1 MIDGGTDAPYERAA
15 ARGHVVRARVE
26 DALAPAVA
34 LRLIVI
40 SENRLYREGL
50 AHLLGAQPSLDVV
63 GAAASAAELMLHDA
77 DVALVDVAR
86 PPGLRSVAELRRLRV
101 DLPVIVVSVPELE
114 GIVVQCAEVGV
125 AGYVTT
131 SGSTDELVAAARGVA
146 RGEVVCPPGVAAVLA
161 RRVAALANQR
171 REPAGDAPPDAARA
185 RDPAPD
191 RRRALQQGDRA
202 APLAADEDGQEPRL
216 EHPRQARRRQPRG
229 GRSGAAWVRGPLAP
243 PLALGAW
250 AQPGPRR
257 KAHDTWAQAHEGPRD
272 STRFV

>member
-1 MIDGGTDAPYERAA
+1 MLVSRRDAVPGEIGAGLIGGGSDAPYERPAT
-15 ARGHVVRARVE
+15 RGHVVRARVE

-50 AHLLGAQPSLDVV
+50 AHLLGAQPALDVV
-63 GAAASAAELMLHDA
+63 GTAGAAAELMLHDA

-114 GIVVQCAEVGV
+114 GIVVQCAEIGV

-131 SGSTDELVAAARGVA
+131 SGRPTSWWRRPAAWPAARSCA
-146 RGEVVCPPGVAAVLA
+146 RPGVAAVLA

-171 REPAGDAPPDAARA
+171 REPPATRA
-185 RDPAPD
+185 
-191 RRRALQQGDRA
+191 
-202 APLAADEDGQEPRL
+202 
-216 EHPRQARRRQPRG
+216 
-229 GRSGAAWVRGPLAP
+229 
-243 PLALGAW
+243 
-250 AQPGPRR
+250 
-257 KAHDTWAQAHEGPRD
+257 
-272 STRFV
+272 

>member
-1 MIDGGTDAPYERAA
+1 LIDGGTDAPYERTA

-26 DALAPAVA
+26 DALAPAIS

-86 PPGLRSVAELRRLRV
+86 PPGLRSVAELRRLRM

-161 RRVAALANQR
+161 RRVAALASQR
-171 REPAGDAPPDAARA
+171 REPAGDARLTLREREILRLIDDGLSNKEIAQRLS
-185 RDPAPD
+185 
-191 RRRALQQGDRA
+191 LQTKTVKNHVSNILAKLGVANRA
-202 APLAADEDGQEPRL
+202 AAAAALRGSED
-216 EHPRQARRRQPRG
+216 
-229 GRSGAAWVRGPLAP
+229 P
-243 PLALGAW
+243 PHRPW
-250 AQPGPRR
+250 R
-257 KAHDTWAQAHEGPRD
+257 
-272 STRFV
+272 

>member
-1 MIDGGTDAPYERAA
+1 MAAPKRRMSERP

-63 GAAASAAELMLHDA
+63 GSAGAAAELMLHDA

-114 GIVVQCAEVGV
+114 GIVVQCAEIGV

-131 SGSTDELVAAARGVA
+131 SGRPTSSSRRPAGSPAARSCA
-146 RGEVVCPPGVAAVLA
+146 HLA
-161 RRVAALANQR
+161 WR
-171 REPAGDAPPDAARA
+171 PSW
-185 RDPAPD
+185 
-191 RRRALQQGDRA
+191 
-202 APLAADEDGQEPRL
+202 
-216 EHPRQARRRQPRG
+216 H
-229 GRSGAAWVRGPLAP
+229 AAWPLSPISAVS
-243 PLALGAW
+243 
-250 AQPGPRR
+250 PR
-257 KAHDTWAQAHEGPRD
+257 ATPA
-272 STRFV
+272 

>member
-1 MIDGGTDAPYERAA
+1 MTDGGTDAPFERSA

-26 DALAPAVA
+26 DALAPATV

-50 AHLLGAQPSLDVV
+50 AHLLGAQPALDVV
-63 GAAASAAELMLHDA
+63 GVAGSAAELMLHDA

-114 GIVVQCAEVGV
+114 GIVVQCAEIGV

-131 SGSTDELVAAARGVA
+131 SGSADELVAAARGVS

-161 RRVAALANQR
+161 RRVAALASQR
-171 REPAGDAPPDAARA
+171 REPAGDARLTLREREILRLIDDGLSNKEIAQRLS
-185 RDPAPD
+185 
-191 RRRALQQGDRA
+191 LQTKTVKNHVSNILAKLGVANRA
-202 APLAADEDGQEPRL
+202 AAAAALRGSEDPSG
-216 EHPRQARRRQPRG
+216 RG
-229 GRSGAAWVRGPLAP
+229 WR
-243 PLALGAW
+243 
-250 AQPGPRR
+250 
-257 KAHDTWAQAHEGPRD
+257 
-272 STRFV
+272 

>member
-1 MIDGGTDAPYERAA
+1 MGSGEIGAGLIGGGTDAPYERPA

-26 DALAPAVA
+26 DALAPATA

-63 GAAASAAELMLHDA
+63 GAAGSAAELMLHDA

-114 GIVVQCAEVGV
+114 GIVVQCAEIGV

-131 SGSTDELVAAARGVA
+131 SGSADELVAAAAAWHAERSSA
-146 RGEVVCPPGVAAVLA
+146 RPAW
-161 RRVAALANQR
+161 RRSW
-171 REPAGDAPPDAARA
+171 
-185 RDPAPD
+185 
-191 RRRALQQGDRA
+191 RA
-202 APLAADEDGQEPRL
+202 AWRPSRASAASPRAT
-216 EHPRQARRRQPRG
+216 PA
-229 GRSGAAWVRGPLAP
+229 
-243 PLALGAW
+243 
-250 AQPGPRR
+250 
-257 KAHDTWAQAHEGPRD
+257 
-272 STRFV
+272 